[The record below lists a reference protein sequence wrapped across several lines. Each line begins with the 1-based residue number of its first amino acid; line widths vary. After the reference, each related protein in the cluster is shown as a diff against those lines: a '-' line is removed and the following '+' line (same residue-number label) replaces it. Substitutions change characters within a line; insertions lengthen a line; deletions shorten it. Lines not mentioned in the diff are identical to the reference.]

1 MKRTILIAL
10 ILCTVFF
17 ITASSSL
24 AQVINGCVK
33 NNGQL
38 SIVSDPGQCKNNE
51 TQISWNATGPQGPQG
66 VPGVTAGISAAV
78 WGEYILNPNPTPEN
92 PQPNCSVPFFRGA
105 ASIAGTPLNDG
116 ECRLTFTLPA
126 GQQSWGNAFACFTSI
141 VSGNATPWG
150 TTCHEVSDV
159 VAGNPAPIIQ
169 CLDATGQPVT
179 GFTYV
184 DFLCIN

>member
-1 MKRTILIAL
+1 MKRTVLIAL

-24 AQVINGCVK
+24 AQVIYGCVK

-38 SIVSDPGQCKNNE
+38 SIASGPGQCKNNE
-51 TQISWNATGPQGPQG
+51 TEISWNSTGPQGP
-66 VPGVTAGISAAV
+66 PGVAAGISAAV
-78 WGEYILNPNPTPEN
+78 WGEYILDPTQGSTE
-92 PQPNCSVPFFRGA
+92 NCSVPSFRGA
-105 ASIAGTPLNDG
+105 DSIVGTPLNDG

-150 TTCHEVSDV
+150 TTCHEVSDFDST
-159 VAGNPAPIIQ
+159 GKPAPIIQ
-169 CLDATGQPVT
+169 CLDGNGAPLTMFAQ
-179 GFTYV
+179 V
-184 DFLCIN
+184 DFLCVH